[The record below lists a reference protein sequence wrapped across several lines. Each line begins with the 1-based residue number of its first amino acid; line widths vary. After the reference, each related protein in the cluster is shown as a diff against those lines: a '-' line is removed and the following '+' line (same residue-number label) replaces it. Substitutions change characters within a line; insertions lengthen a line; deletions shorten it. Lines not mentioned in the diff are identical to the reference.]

1 MYKRQGRYYTSAIQP
16 QLYAVTNTRGEDAD
30 YTGAFELCKYLS
42 SAETVEKI
50 SKNLG
55 RIPVNSDNYEN
66 QWFKEDKFMPL
77 YQEIM
82 TDENFIQIQNPYWLT
97 SYFNFINN
105 DMTADF
111 QAVLLGDMTSQE
123 ALDKWAAFL
132 TEEQAAYKQNQ

>member
-1 MYKRQGRYYTSAIQP
+1 
-16 QLYAVTNTRGEDAD
+16 
-30 YTGAFELCKYLS
+30 
-42 SAETVEKI
+42 
-50 SKNLG
+50 
-55 RIPVNSDNYEN
+55 
-66 QWFKEDKFMPL
+66 MPL